1 MIHQI
6 ERARR
11 AADLLAGGRPILDTV
26 HETGY
31 FDQSHLTH
39 GLKRFTGRTPA
50 QILRVAAAV

>member
-11 AADLLAGGRPILDTV
+11 AAELLAGGMPILDTV

-31 FDQSHLTH
+31 FDQSHLTY
-39 GLKRFTGRTPA
+39 GLKRFIGQTPA
-50 QILRVAAAV
+50 QILRVTAAG